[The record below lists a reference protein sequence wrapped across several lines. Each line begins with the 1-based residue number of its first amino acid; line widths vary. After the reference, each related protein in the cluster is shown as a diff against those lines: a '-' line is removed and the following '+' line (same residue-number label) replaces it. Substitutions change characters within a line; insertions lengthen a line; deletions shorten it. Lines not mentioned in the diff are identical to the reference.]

1 MIHTGQ
7 RQLLCSCLLAT
18 ACTLAGNPAHAEAAS
33 PDLPVWQ
40 ALEYEQKALWVTAH
54 SRVELVAD
62 ADDCQLW
69 LLTARSS
76 VASNSEEVELE
87 LAARDGRAL
96 QRARLSQ
103 GKGRRFKNY
112 EFLPE
117 YILRQRRDPPANTKL
132 PPDEW
137 PLTSSKEV
145 AYPPL
150 PDDTVVTDAYALLEL
165 AGRFL
170 ASEAASRQV
179 AVNTEFNFYLVTM
192 SRSDTPAIKV
202 NYQVE
207 GQAKAVS
214 GQRDTHGV
222 TLQVSPLGEQA
233 DKPDFSLLG
242 LHGEISL
249 LFDRDNGLPLQLKG
263 TAPRLG
269 STEINLVGVTLRD
282 PGQ

>member
-7 RQLLCSCLLAT
+7 RQILCSCLLAMS
-18 ACTLAGNPAHAEAAS
+18 CSLAGSPAHAETTA
-33 PDLPVWQ
+33 PDLPAWQ
-40 ALEYEQKALWVTAH
+40 VLEYKQKALWVTAH

-69 LLTARSS
+69 LLTAQSS
-76 VASNSEEVELE
+76 VASNSEEVALE
-87 LAARDGRAL
+87 LAAQDGRAL
-96 QRARLSQ
+96 QRSRLSQ
-103 GKGRRFKNY
+103 GKERRFKNY

-117 YILRQRRDPPANTKL
+117 YILRQRRDPPAGTKL
-132 PPDEW
+132 PPREW

-145 AYPPL
+145 AYPTL
-150 PDDTVVTDAYALLEL
+150 PDSTVVTDAYALLEL

-179 AVNTEFNFYLVTM
+179 VVNTEFNFYLVTM
-192 SRSDTPAIKV
+192 SRSDTPAIKAS
-202 NYQVE
+202 YQVE
-207 GQAKAVS
+207 GQVKAVS
-214 GQRDTHGV
+214 GQRETRGV

-269 STEINLVGVTLRD
+269 SAEINLVGVTLRD